1 MAEYLRPLVR
11 GLLLSDTIPA
21 ALRHS
26 TSRRFAGVG
35 RRSPA
40 LDDRLIVHALQS
52 GRHPSRSAGES
63 PGLSGGRTW
72 WGHLEVTRIN
82 IDPII
87 LRKKIEDLRS
97 PGGFVCP
104 FRGRI
109 ARSDIHRG
117 SELLNRWWASVMTIS
132 PNAIAS
138 RRR

>member
-21 ALRHS
+21 ALLHS

-40 LDDRLIVHALQS
+40 LNDRLIVQALQS

-72 WGHLEVTRIN
+72 WAHFEVTRIN
-82 IDPII
+82 IAPTF
-87 LRKKIEDLRS
+87 LRKKIED
-97 PGGFVCP
+97 
-104 FRGRI
+104 
-109 ARSDIHRG
+109 AREAG
-117 SELLNRWWASVMTIS
+117 ANW
-132 PNAIAS
+132 
-138 RRR
+138 